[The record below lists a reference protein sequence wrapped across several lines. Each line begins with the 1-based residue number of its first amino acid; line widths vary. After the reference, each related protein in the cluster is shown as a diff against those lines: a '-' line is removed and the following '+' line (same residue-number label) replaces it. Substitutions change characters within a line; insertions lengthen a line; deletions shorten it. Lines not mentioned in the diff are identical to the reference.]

1 MSHPFTLQLLGHLR
15 ETVRSVMVGQ
25 LDGESKLKE
34 ALLSSR
40 HRAEVMHVVVGVGEK
55 INAAVDEATRNDW
68 VKVCEAFYTLLDSK
82 Q

>member
-1 MSHPFTLQLLGHLR
+1 
-15 ETVRSVMVGQ
+15 MVGQ

-40 HRAEVMHVVVGVGEK
+40 HRAEVMHVVVGVGEE
-55 INAAVDEATRNDW
+55 INTAVDEATRNDW
-68 VKVCEAFYTLLDSK
+68 VKVCEAFYTLLDSN